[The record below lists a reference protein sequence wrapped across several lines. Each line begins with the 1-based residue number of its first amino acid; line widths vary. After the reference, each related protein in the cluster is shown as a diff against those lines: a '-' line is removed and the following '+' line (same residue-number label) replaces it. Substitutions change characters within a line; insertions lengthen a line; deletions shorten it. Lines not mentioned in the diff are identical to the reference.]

1 MELTCCKLIIAEM
14 TMPCL
19 CNYLENFI
27 RDLILALFALENMG
41 QCPQQPGSYECGYYV
56 MKWMYDIT
64 LHYASSEDDIEKC
77 VSGTEMNTELMNEVR
92 E

>member
-1 MELTCCKLIIAEM
+1 
-14 TMPCL
+14 
-19 CNYLENFI
+19 
-27 RDLILALFALENMG
+27 
-41 QCPQQPGSYECGYYV
+41 

-92 E
+92 ELWSLYCVKN